1 MPCKAETS
9 VMGNKTKT
17 IGENIIGLAVCLEA
31 DWDAEKEG
39 PENRNINNKLPKRGK
54 QGCTC

>member
-1 MPCKAETS
+1 
-9 VMGNKTKT
+9 MGNKTKT
-17 IGENIIGLAVCLEA
+17 IGENIIGVAVCLEA